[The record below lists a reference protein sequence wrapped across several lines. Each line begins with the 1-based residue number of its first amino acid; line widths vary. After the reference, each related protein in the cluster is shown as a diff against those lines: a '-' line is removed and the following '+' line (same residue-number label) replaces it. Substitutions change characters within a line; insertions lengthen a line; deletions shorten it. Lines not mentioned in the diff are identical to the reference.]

1 MQLKSI
7 SQIIALLGGFFFFN
21 ASHATPA
28 SPTSINK
35 LFDVL
40 QIKQNTQA
48 MVKPQ
53 QLKML
58 GLDKEQF
65 WTSVEPQLK
74 QLYQQNLTEEEIQAL
89 NRFYETPEG
98 QSLSQKMPYLSQ
110 QTYEVVIKNMMNN
123 SSLSN
128 GLFKVLGLENN

>member
-21 ASHATPA
+21 ISHATPA
-28 SPTSINK
+28 SPNSIDK

-40 QIKQNTQA
+40 QIKKNTQA

-58 GLDKEQF
+58 GLDEEQY

-98 QSLSQKMPYLSQ
+98 QSLSQKIPNLSQ
-110 QTYEVVIKNMMNN
+110 QTYEIVLKNMVNN
-123 SSLSN
+123 STLGS
-128 GLFKVLGLENN
+128 GLFKVLGLENG

>member
-7 SQIIALLGGFFFFN
+7 SQIIALLGGLFWFN
-21 ASHATPA
+21 FSHATPA
-28 SPTSINK
+28 SPTSIDK

-40 QIKQNTQA
+40 QIKQNTQS

-89 NRFYETPEG
+89 NRFYATPEG
-98 QSLSQKMPYLSQ
+98 QTLSQKMPYLSQ
-110 QTYEVVIKNMMNN
+110 QTYEVVIKNMMSN
-123 SSLSN
+123 STISN
-128 GLFKVLGLENN
+128 GLFKMLGVDSN